1 MLYTMELL
9 QLHRTLAYC
18 ILLLEIAVK
27 VPLQRVRIKTPHV
40 H

>member
-1 MLYTMELL
+1 MLCTMELL
-9 QLHRTLAYC
+9 HTRTLAYC
-18 ILLLEIAVK
+18 ILLLQKAVK